1 MKLCKYIPVTL
12 ALFCML
18 FCLSLRAE
26 STHDDIRQLQKK
38 MYDMYSSRATKESDF
53 FSVTDHL
60 KETAQKTGDERT
72 FYRAWSNQALFSAN
86 RQKRNQ
92 GLRIA
97 KEMQEYAVSHNNKY
111 GIYSSTYVAGCILYM
126 MGSFKEARENLLQA
140 VDYLHE
146 NFPNENAVAPYLEL
160 AKIEYTQNHPL
171 RTIQYTDQALKEP
184 GIEPRHQLNA
194 LSIKCLAIADTS
206 IYKLNTVE
214 YLERFN
220 QVYAER
226 EKIKNQLGRD
236 DIYGADVECWRLIN
250 DQKYDEALKVAEKIP
265 STLIRLE
272 IKQMI
277 YKRMGDYKKA
287 YNTARNHMMIRDSVN
302 SAKNGHLLMEMT
314 SALDLG
320 RVELEAKE
328 LKLRNQQMQLEHISD
343 ELEQKRLT
351 EEALNLS
358 LKNRDIELANAAIKL
373 QNDSLDQRIQLA
385 KLNEFQS
392 KLHAQEQSERL
403 KLTMLYSAIAIGLLT
418 IAFLCFYLYRRQRA
432 AKRLE
437 EAHKNLQTAYDQ
449 LEEHTTARERMQ
461 SELRIARDIQMG
473 MVPHRFP
480 RHDAFDL
487 YATMAP
493 AKEVGGDLYDF
504 FVQSN
509 KLYFCIGD
517 VSGKG
522 VPASIVMSV
531 AVNLFRTIA
540 KEGFP
545 PAYIATK
552 LNDTLSADNESGMF
566 VTMFIGI
573 IDLQTGHFEYCNA
586 GHNPPLING
595 EYIQLETNAPIG
607 LWPELEFV
615 GEQMDYVKGKDI
627 FLYTDGLTEAEN
639 KLQNQYGE
647 ERLQALLR
655 QHTFAGARQAIET
668 IQEHVARYVAD
679 AEPNDDMTMM
689 YIRIK

>member
-1 MKLCKYIPVTL
+1 
-12 ALFCML
+12 
-18 FCLSLRAE
+18 
-26 STHDDIRQLQKK
+26 
-38 MYDMYSSRATKESDF
+38 
-53 FSVTDHL
+53 
-60 KETAQKTGDERT
+60 
-72 FYRAWSNQALFSAN
+72 
-86 RQKRNQ
+86 
-92 GLRIA
+92 
-97 KEMQEYAVSHNNKY
+97 
-111 GIYSSTYVAGCILYM
+111 M

-418 IAFLCFYLYRRQRA
+418 IAFLCFYLYPDNVLPSVWR
-432 AKRLE
+432 
-437 EAHKNLQTAYDQ
+437 
-449 LEEHTTARERMQ
+449 
-461 SELRIARDIQMG
+461 
-473 MVPHRFP
+473 
-480 RHDAFDL
+480 
-487 YATMAP
+487 
-493 AKEVGGDLYDF
+493 
-504 FVQSN
+504 
-509 KLYFCIGD
+509 KL
-517 VSGKG
+517 
-522 VPASIVMSV
+522 
-531 AVNLFRTIA
+531 
-540 KEGFP
+540 
-545 PAYIATK
+545 
-552 LNDTLSADNESGMF
+552 
-566 VTMFIGI
+566 
-573 IDLQTGHFEYCNA
+573 
-586 GHNPPLING
+586 
-595 EYIQLETNAPIG
+595 
-607 LWPELEFV
+607 
-615 GEQMDYVKGKDI
+615 
-627 FLYTDGLTEAEN
+627 
-639 KLQNQYGE
+639 
-647 ERLQALLR
+647 
-655 QHTFAGARQAIET
+655 
-668 IQEHVARYVAD
+668 
-679 AEPNDDMTMM
+679 
-689 YIRIK
+689 IRICRLLTTSWRNIPQPGSACRVSCALPETFRWEWFHTGSPAMMFSTSMPPWPLPRKWVATSTTSSCRAISSTSALATFQAKVCQPPSSCPWLSTCSAP